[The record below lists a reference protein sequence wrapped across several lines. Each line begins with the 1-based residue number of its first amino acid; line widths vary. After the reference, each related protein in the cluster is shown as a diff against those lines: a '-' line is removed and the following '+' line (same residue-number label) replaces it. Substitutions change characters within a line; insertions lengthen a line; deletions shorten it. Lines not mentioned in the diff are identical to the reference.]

1 MSANYV
7 SCNAQISNPSSGPFG
22 AAQQYNQSDADPA
35 GGIGTSAA
43 CSNGTLQIAYTPE
56 NWGLAAAYTY
66 SSGANGAGIYQGS
79 ATQFAEVLSQM
90 GNTNSFGL
98 SAWWAPLKSS
108 WYPSISAG
116 WGYSK
121 MMSDSVYRK
130 LAASAVY
137 QSWSISLEWNDAFS
151 VGNALG
157 IAVGQP
163 TFVTSWDN
171 TSGDNPFTND
181 SDYVNDANY
190 AWESWYK
197 FQVTDNISITP
208 AIYYLSRPLGA
219 NTNMKLNT
227 GNKAFSNFGAIL
239 KSTFKF

>member
-1 MSANYV
+1 
-7 SCNAQISNPSSGPFG
+7 
-22 AAQQYNQSDADPA
+22 
-35 GGIGTSAA
+35 
-43 CSNGTLQIAYTPE
+43 
-56 NWGLAAAYTY
+56 
-66 SSGANGAGIYQGS
+66 
-79 ATQFAEVLSQM
+79 
-90 GNTNSFGL
+90 
-98 SAWWAPLKSS
+98 
-108 WYPSISAG
+108 
-116 WGYSK
+116 
-121 MMSDSVYRK
+121 
-130 LAASAVY
+130 
-137 QSWSISLEWNDAFS
+137 
-151 VGNALG
+151 
-157 IAVGQP
+157 
-163 TFVTSWDN
+163 VTSWDN